1 MSHVHLPPV
10 EQTELARDLFM
21 EHTNE
26 STQVEWYTGEGE
38 LKLRSGEEIRR
49 EEGRGNEG
57 RGKEMR

>member
-1 MSHVHLPPV
+1 M
-10 EQTELARDLFM
+10 EQ
-21 EHTNE
+21 TNE